1 MILNSIIK
9 KYTEIL
15 HTNNSIDS
23 PDLDCKLLVAN
34 ILGIEYKNLYLYLNN
49 EFNKENLLNILIQR
63 RLNNEPISKIINKK
77 SFWDYDFYVNENV
90 LDPRP
95 DTENLIELVL
105 ETYDI
110 QEKLNI
116 LDMGTGSGCLIL
128 TLLKLFK
135 NATGVAVDISEKAL
149 KVTKINAKTLGV
161 ENINFIISNWNDN
174 ITEKFDIIV
183 SNPPY
188 IETEEIQKLDKDVKN
203 FDPLLALDGGVDG
216 LKCYE
221 YIAQNIMKNCKN
233 DTKIFLEV
241 GHSQAKNVINIFEK
255 NNFSLYKIKKDLNGY
270 DRIVCFNVGEK
281 NNANNG

>member
-15 HTNNSIDS
+15 QTNNSIDS

-34 ILGIEYKNLYLYLNN
+34 ILGIEYKNLYLYLND

-105 ETYDI
+105 EMYNTN
-110 QEKLNI
+110 ENLHI

-161 ENINFIISNWNDN
+161 KNINFIISNWNDN

-216 LKCYE
+216 LKYYE

-270 DRIVCFNVGEK
+270 DRIVCFNVGENK
-281 NNANNG
+281 

>member
-1 MILNSIIK
+1 MILSSIIK
-9 KYTEIL
+9 KYTEVL
-15 HTNNSIDS
+15 QTNNDIDS

-34 ILGIEYKNLYLYLNN
+34 ILRIEYKNLYLHLNE
-49 EFNKENLLNILIQR
+49 EFDKEDLLSNLIQR

-105 ETYDI
+105 EMYNI

-135 NATGVAVDISEKAL
+135 NFTGIAVDISEKAL
-149 KVTKINAKTLGV
+149 EVAKINAKNLKV
-161 ENINFIISNWNDN
+161 ENVNFIISNWNDN
-174 ITEKFDIIV
+174 ITEKFDIII

-188 IETEEIQKLDKDVKN
+188 IETKEIEKLDKDVKN
-203 FDPLLALDGGVDG
+203 FDPLLALNGGNNG

-221 YIAQNIMKNCKN
+221 YIAKNIIKNCKDN
-233 DTKIFLEV
+233 TKIFLEV
-241 GHSQAKNVINIFEK
+241 GHNQAKSVIDIFEK

-270 DRIVCFNVGEK
+270 DRIVCFNVGENK
-281 NNANNG
+281 

>member
-1 MILNSIIK
+1 MILSSIIK

-15 HTNNSIDS
+15 QTNNDIDS
-23 PDLDCKLLVAN
+23 PDLDCKLLIAN
-34 ILGIEYKNLYLYLNN
+34 ILGIEYKNLYLHLNE
-49 EFNKENLLNILIQR
+49 EFDKEDLLSNLIQR
-63 RLNNEPISKIINKK
+63 RLNSEPISKIINKK
-77 SFWDYDFYVNENV
+77 SFWDYDFYVNKNV

-105 ETYDI
+105 EMYNI

-149 KVTKINAKTLGV
+149 EVAKINAKNLEV
-161 ENINFIISNWNDN
+161 ENVHFVISNWNDN

-188 IETEEIQKLDKDVKN
+188 IETEEIEKLDKDVKN
-203 FDPLLALDGGVDG
+203 FDPLLALDGGING

-221 YIAQNIMKNCKN
+221 YIAKNIIKNCKN

-241 GHSQAKNVINIFEK
+241 GHNQAKSVIDIFEK